1 VAGAVLLKLV
11 TLLEET
17 AATALHRALQE
28 RQLPAQVV
36 AAEREHSHRYLL
48 AELAAEVMVDKVTL
62 VSTSRLLR
70 PLGQSTLEAVAVEAV
85 LEVVLVW

>member
-1 VAGAVLLKLV
+1 VEAVVQAKPV
-11 TLLEET
+11 TRQG
-17 AATALHRALQE
+17 ATAETVSHRALQE

-36 AAEREHSHRYLL
+36 AAEREQSHRYLL
-48 AELAAEVMVDKVTL
+48 AELAAEVMVDEVTL